1 MIEIVD
7 VCKSIHGVEVLSH
20 INLRLEDGRI
30 YGVKGKNGSG
40 KTMLLRVLCGLVRPT
55 SGQVVVDGVPLRP
68 GAFLEDAGVL
78 IENPSF
84 VRSYSGKAN
93 LVELAAIRN
102 TVDEARVDEILG
114 RVGLDPL
121 DERPVRAYS
130 LGMRQ
135 RLGIAAALLE
145 HPSTILLDEPVNA
158 LDPAGV
164 DQAVRLLGEARARGA
179 LVVVA
184 CHDSEEIEALFDETL
199 SMAEGKLYDG
209 DARDH

>member
-1 MIEIVD
+1 MGASTASRERTAPVRQ
-7 VCKSIHGVEVLSH
+7 CCSGFSAASFA
-20 INLRLEDGRI
+20 RLPARSSWTAFRSGRA
-30 YGVKGKNGSG
+30 
-40 KTMLLRVLCGLVRPT
+40 P
-55 SGQVVVDGVPLRP
+55 
-68 GAFLEDAGVL
+68 FLEDAGVL

-84 VRSYSGKAN
+84 VRSYSGKVN

-102 TVDEARVDEILG
+102 TVDEARVDEMLG
-114 RVGLDPL
+114 RVGLDPF

-145 HPSTILLDEPVNA
+145 YPSTILLDEPVNA

-164 DQAVRLLGEARARGA
+164 DQVAELLREARAGGA

-209 DARDH
+209 GARDH